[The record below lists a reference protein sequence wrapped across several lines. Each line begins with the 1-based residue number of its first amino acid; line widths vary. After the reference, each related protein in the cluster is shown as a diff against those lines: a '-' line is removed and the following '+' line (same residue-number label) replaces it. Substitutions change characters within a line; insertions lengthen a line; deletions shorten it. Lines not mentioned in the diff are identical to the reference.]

1 MEGTIGEI
9 RLFASNFAP
18 KNWAYCAA
26 QVVQIRANTALFS
39 ILGSTYGGDGS
50 TTFMLPDLQGRVA
63 VGAGQG
69 AGLTNYELGAKVG
82 TETVTLIQ
90 PELPMHTHTA
100 VAQPGVSGSGTIK
113 LMAVGASGGATNPGG
128 NFIGQDTGNALTSYA
143 SAGTPVNMDSRSIQ
157 ISNVVATAGAVAVTL
172 GANGSSQ
179 PHSNIQ
185 PFTALNYI
193 ICMYGMFPA
202 RN

>member
-39 ILGSTYGGDGS
+39 ILGTTYGGDGT

-63 VGAGQG
+63 LGAGQG
-69 AGLTNYELGAKVG
+69 NGLSNYNLGAKAG
-82 TETVTLIQ
+82 TETVTLNLTQIPAHNHQ
-90 PELPMHTHTA
+90 A
-100 VAQPGVSGSGTIK
+100 IAQPGPGSGTIK
-113 LMAVGASGGATNPGG
+113 VMAVGNAGGASTPGG
-128 NFIGQDTGNALTSYA
+128 NYIGQDTGNSLTSYA
-143 SAGTPVNMDSRSIQ
+143 SSGALVAMDPRSVK
-157 ISNVVATAGAVAVTL
+157 ISNVVATAGTASVTL
-172 GANGSSQ
+172 ANNGGGQ
-179 PHSNIQ
+179 PHNNLQ
-185 PFTALNYI
+185 PYTALNYI
-193 ICMYGMFPA
+193 ICMYGIFPS

>member
-39 ILGSTYGGDGS
+39 ILGTTYGGDGS

-63 VGAGQG
+63 LGAGQG
-69 AGLTNYELGAKVG
+69 AGLTNYALGAKTG
-82 TETVTLIQ
+82 TETVVLDITQ
-90 PELPMHTHTA
+90 LPAHNHQA
-100 VAQPGVSGSGTIK
+100 VAQPGIGSGTAKI
-113 LMAVGASGGATNPGG
+113 MAVGTAGGASSPGG
-128 NFIGQDTGNALTSYA
+128 NYIGQDTINMLTSYA
-143 SAGTPVNMDSRSIQ
+143 SGGTIVGMDSRSVQ
-157 ISNVVATAGAVAVTL
+157 ISNVVATGGPASVAL
-172 GANGSSQ
+172 GNNGGNL
-179 PHSNIQ
+179 PHSNLQ
-185 PFTALNYI
+185 PYTALNYI
-193 ICMYGMFPA
+193 ICMYGIFPS

>member
-69 AGLTNYELGAKVG
+69 AGLTNDKTNGCWS
-82 TETVTLIQ
+82 IWWCNQ
-90 PELPMHTHTA
+90 PRR
-100 VAQPGVSGSGTIK
+100 Q
-113 LMAVGASGGATNPGG
+113 
-128 NFIGQDTGNALTSYA
+128 FYR
-143 SAGTPVNMDSRSIQ
+143 SR
-157 ISNVVATAGAVAVTL
+157 
-172 GANGSSQ
+172 
-179 PHSNIQ
+179 
-185 PFTALNYI
+185 Y
-193 ICMYGMFPA
+193 
-202 RN
+202 R